1 MRIFTGILVPVVAT
15 VLLAGSAFA
24 NGSSLSAAKGVRKA
38 VVSSYDRVHK
48 CRVVCKGSKPILE
61 YVEDGLAY
69 ALDIPLAILSPITCP
84 IVAPIMRKVDSDRDR
99 TYSRYSSRR

>member
-1 MRIFTGILVPVVAT
+1 MRVFTGILVPIIAA

-24 NGSSLSAAKGVRKA
+24 NGASGPAAKSIRKT
-38 VVSSYDRVHK
+38 VISSYDRVHK

-84 IVAPIMRKVDSDRDR
+84 IVAPIMRTVDSDRDR
-99 TYSRYSSRR
+99 TYARYPSRR